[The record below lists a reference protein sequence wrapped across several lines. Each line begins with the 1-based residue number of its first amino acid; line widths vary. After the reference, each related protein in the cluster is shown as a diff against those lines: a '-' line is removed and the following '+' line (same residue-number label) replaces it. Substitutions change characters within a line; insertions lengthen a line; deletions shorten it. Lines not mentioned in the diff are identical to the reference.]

1 MGHSTQSSTFRSRM
15 QAVCE
20 NLVANMERQEVA
32 KMPASLEEVQ
42 ARNKKKFELCSA
54 DIPEDDQE
62 FLLSMLNSDWEQPM
76 VSGKLVHYC
85 PPSCCA
91 SDEHSRK
98 KMRVALSITLL
109 KHFEIPLL
117 YRWKFF

>member
-76 VSGKLVHYC
+76 VSGKLVLLPAAPATSTQGRKCGLHC
-85 PPSCCA
+85 R
-91 SDEHSRK
+91 SR
-98 KMRVALSITLL
+98 
-109 KHFEIPLL
+109 F
-117 YRWKFF
+117 